1 MRFIMD
7 HFRKRIDSFERIY
20 R

>member
-7 HFRKRIDSFERIY
+7 
-20 R
+20 